1 MTDPFQNVA
10 RVQNAARR
18 AGLRTA
24 ALLLLTPSAI
34 MATAALAQA
43 LPAAE
48 VTPIS
53 TGFALPRAAGSLQY
67 AVSAAES
74 LSWGYYGNSGVASGT
89 LLTGDLAY
97 LSGAKKDTFS
107 LVFSGGHSW
116 TTSVEPAYTF
126 INLALSQVIDAG
138 RWSFVVADSVN
149 YLPET
154 PATGLS
160 GIPGA
165 GDLGVAPV
173 QIGVDTGQ
181 GVLTDYST
189 RVDNSSTA
197 GLSRDI
203 TAKTSINGSATYT
216 ILRFVDDPMGIGLD
230 SDQKAGSAGLTH
242 RTSLRNTW
250 GANYSYSKFT
260 YSGGFPGF
268 TSQTA
273 TGLYTHQFTRKIG
286 VSASAGP
293 QWTEVASSSSAQSL
307 TAFVDVSA
315 TYTGEF
321 SSAAVFY
328 TRGSNSG
335 YGVTVGSL
343 SDSVVATARK
353 TFNRVWFG
361 AATMAYTQTA
371 SLPGANITPYSFHT
385 KVGGVQVTRAI
396 YRSLSAYASY
406 TVEDQSHQNAQS
418 IGNVFDGFAQVVAFG
433 ITYSPT
439 TIHLGHP

>member
-1 MTDPFQNVA
+1 MTDRFQNVA
-10 RVQNAARR
+10 RRVQNVARR

-24 ALLLLTPSAI
+24 GLLLLAPSAI
-34 MATAALAQA
+34 ITTALAQA

-74 LSWGYYGNSGVASGT
+74 LTWGYYGNSGPASGT

-116 TTSVEPAYTF
+116 TTSSEPAYTF
-126 INLALSQVIDAG
+126 MNLALSQVIDAG

-197 GLSRDI
+197 GLSRGI
-203 TAKTSINGSATYT
+203 TAKTSISASGTYT
-216 ILRFVDDPMGIGLD
+216 MLRFVNDPMGVGLD
-230 SDQKAGSAGLTH
+230 SDQEEDGRDH
-242 RTSLRNTW
+242 EC
-250 GANYSYSKFT
+250 GA
-260 YSGGFPGF
+260 
-268 TSQTA
+268 
-273 TGLYTHQFTRKIG
+273 HC
-286 VSASAGP
+286 
-293 QWTEVASSSSAQSL
+293 
-307 TAFVDVSA
+307 
-315 TYTGEF
+315 F
-321 SSAAVFY
+321 S
-328 TRGSNSG
+328 RI
-335 YGVTVGSL
+335 
-343 SDSVVATARK
+343 RCH
-353 TFNRVWFG
+353 
-361 AATMAYTQTA
+361 AATCFPCVTTNVRVPHPADWGGQRVLRGYSSRMLRSTEGSTLPPLMMATVCCA
-371 SLPGANITPYSFHT
+371 
-385 KVGGVQVTRAI
+385 GG
-396 YRSLSAYASY
+396 SCSW
-406 TVEDQSHQNAQS
+406 
-418 IGNVFDGFAQVVAFG
+418 
-433 ITYSPT
+433 
-439 TIHLGHP
+439 